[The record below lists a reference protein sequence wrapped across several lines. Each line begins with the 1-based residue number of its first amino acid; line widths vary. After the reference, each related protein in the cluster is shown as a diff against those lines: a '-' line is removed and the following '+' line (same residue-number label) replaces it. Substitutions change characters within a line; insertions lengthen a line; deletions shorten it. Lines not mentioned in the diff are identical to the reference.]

1 MAASQRLLLNRHNT
15 TNTASFPIRQLATS
29 GRHRGRRQ
37 TSNRIHVGEIMKR
50 TIASLVLSLLTFAG
64 IACSQSGAQDKSSSA
79 SPTTRPITKT
89 ASDNKLPSVQPAAAT
104 PSIPAPALK
113 SSNAKPS
120 KEVTTS
126 GGELGIKVPHGL
138 VTLIGD
144 VKVPAA
150 ETGSLIEIKVKEGDT
165 VEFEQVLAVI
175 DNRDTLA
182 KREMAQGELAV
193 AEAQA
198 ESTAELE
205 AAQKAW
211 EVAKAELAQF
221 ESIRRTNPGAVSEQE
236 VRRARFQ
243 VERAMAQIRV
253 AETDRI
259 VAGLTTGVKKAQL
272 NATDNEL
279 TRREIR
285 SPLKGEV
292 VEIYKKQGEWVQPGE
307 PVMRIV
313 SLDKLYVE
321 GFVNADQASAGALEG
336 KRANVTV
343 KVFDPKSQA
352 MIDHNVKGEINY
364 ASPLVEGSGR
374 SRQFR
379 VRAEVE
385 NTFADNRWIIQP
397 GAMAEMTIELTNSAP
412 IRATGSTSGSRSG
425 STPVSTGAADEKAP
439 AADTARSRTSPSFP
453 RLSSPSGR
461 EEEKVETLKPVTR
474 EEGADEEEAAPPPV
488 EEVPPPKREE
498 KKATRPF

>member
-1 MAASQRLLLNRHNT
+1 MKRLI
-15 TNTASFPIRQLATS
+15 AGVVLATL
-29 GRHRGRRQ
+29 
-37 TSNRIHVGEIMKR
+37 
-50 TIASLVLSLLTFAG
+50 AAAG
-64 IACSQSGAQDKSSSA
+64 VACSQTGAQEKSQPASGVGALSPSVTAPKSPSPLAVERKTPKVTPTSGASS
-79 SPTTRPITKT
+79 
-89 ASDNKLPSVQPAAAT
+89 L
-104 PSIPAPALK
+104 PAPALK
-113 SSNAKPS
+113 ASNAPAS
-120 KEVTTS
+120 KEVTTA
-126 GGELGIKVPHGL
+126 GGQLGIKVPHAL

-150 ETGSLIEIKVKEGDT
+150 ETGALMEIKVKEGDY
-165 VEFEQVLAVI
+165 VEQQQVLAVI

-182 KREMAQGELAV
+182 KREMAQGELSV

-243 VERAMAQIRV
+243 VERAFAQIKV

-272 NATDNEL
+272 SATNNEL
-279 TRREIR
+279 ERREIKA
-285 SPLKGEV
+285 PLKGEV

-321 GFVNADQASAGALEG
+321 GFVNADQASAGAIEG

-343 KVFDPKSQA
+343 HVFDPKSQK
-352 MIDHNVKGEINY
+352 MIEHNVKGQINY

-397 GAMAEMTIELTNSAP
+397 GSMAEMTIELTSSPP
-412 IRATGSTSGSRSG
+412 IRATGNDTRES
-425 STPVSTGAADEKAP
+425 STPVAAESPKDSP
-439 AADTARSRTSPSFP
+439 AASDSVRSRTTPSFP
-453 RLSSPSGR
+453 RLSSPGGDA
-461 EEEKVETLKPVTR
+461 EKVESLKPITPQD
-474 EEGADEEEAAPPPV
+474 APATEAPKAPPV
-488 EEVPPPKREE
+488 EELKIE
-498 KKATRPF
+498 KPEAKPATRPF

>member
-1 MAASQRLLLNRHNT
+1 
-15 TNTASFPIRQLATS
+15 
-29 GRHRGRRQ
+29 
-37 TSNRIHVGEIMKR
+37 MKR
-50 TIASLVLSLLTFAG
+50 LIASLVLTALAAAG
-64 IACSQSGAQDKSSSA
+64 IACSQTGAQEKTSAPAADRGAKPA
-79 SPTTRPITKT
+79 SP
-89 ASDNKLPSVQPAAAT
+89 AAGESKLPRVTPASST

-113 SSNAKPS
+113 SSNAQPS
-120 KEVTTS
+120 KEVTTP
-126 GGELGIKVPHGL
+126 GGQLGIKVPHGL

-150 ETGSLIEIKVKEGDT
+150 ETGSLMEIKVKEGD
-165 VEFEQVLAVI
+165 VVDIDQVLAVI
-175 DNRDTLA
+175 DNRDTVA
-182 KREMAQGELAV
+182 KREMAQGELSV

-221 ESIRRTNPGAVSEQE
+221 DSIRRTNPGAVSEQE

-243 VERAMAQIRV
+243 VERALAQIKV

-279 TRREIR
+279 ERREIKT
-285 SPLKGEV
+285 PLKGEV

-313 SLDKLYVE
+313 ALDKLYVE

-343 KVFDPKSQA
+343 HVFDPKSQK
-352 MIDHNVKGEINY
+352 MVDHTVKGEINY

-397 GAMAEMTIELTNSAP
+397 GSMAEMTIEMTTSSP
-412 IRATGSTSGSRSG
+412 IRATGSNERRSA
-425 STPVSTGAADEKAP
+425 STPVSTERSEERPTAE
-439 AADTARSRTSPSFP
+439 DTVRSRTTPSFP
-453 RLSSPSGR
+453 RLSPPGGGD
-461 EEEKVETLKPVTR
+461 EGKVESLKPVTPRGEEKPR
-474 EEGADEEEAAPPPV
+474 EEV
-488 EEVPPPKREE
+488 EKSS
-498 KKATRPF
+498 TRPF

>member
-1 MAASQRLLLNRHNT
+1 
-15 TNTASFPIRQLATS
+15 
-29 GRHRGRRQ
+29 
-37 TSNRIHVGEIMKR
+37 MKR
-50 TIASLVLSLLTFAG
+50 LIASLVLAALSAAG
-64 IACSQSGAQDKSSSA
+64 VACSQTGAQDKSASSA
-79 SPTTRPITKT
+79 SADGGATKSLSPLSTDSKAPKVTPTSG
-89 ASDNKLPSVQPAAAT
+89 A

-113 SSNAKPS
+113 ANNAQPS

-126 GGELGIKVPHGL
+126 GGQLGIKVPHGL

-150 ETGSLIEIKVKEGDT
+150 ETGVLMEIKVKEGDV
-165 VEFEQVLAVI
+165 VELEQALAVI

-182 KREMAQGELAV
+182 KRAMAQGELEV
-193 AEAQA
+193 AQAQA
-198 ESTAELE
+198 ESIAELE
-205 AAQKAW
+205 AAEKAW
-211 EVAKAELAQF
+211 EVAKAELEQIR
-221 ESIRRTNPGAVSEQE
+221 SIRSRNTDAVSLQE
-236 VRRARFQ
+236 ARRAQFQ
-243 VERAMAQIRV
+243 VERARAQIEV
-253 AETDRI
+253 AKTDRL
-259 VAGLTTGVKKAQL
+259 VAGLTTGVKRAQL
-272 NATDNEL
+272 DATDNEL
-279 TRREIR
+279 DRREIKA
-285 SPLKGEV
+285 PLKGEV

-343 KVFDPKSQA
+343 HVFDPKTQK

-397 GAMAEMTIELTNSAP
+397 GSMAEMTIEMTSSSP
-412 IRATGSTSGSRSG
+412 IRATGSSESRSS
-425 STPVSTGAADEKAP
+425 STPVSTGRSETDNSEERP
-439 AADTARSRTSPSFP
+439 AANDSVRSRTTPSFP
-453 RLSSPSGR
+453 RLTPPSGD
-461 EEEKVETLKPVTR
+461 EGKVESLKPVTPR
-474 EEGADEEEAAPPPV
+474 EEAREDETEVEKPEAKP
-488 EEVPPPKREE
+488 
-498 KKATRPF
+498 ATRPF